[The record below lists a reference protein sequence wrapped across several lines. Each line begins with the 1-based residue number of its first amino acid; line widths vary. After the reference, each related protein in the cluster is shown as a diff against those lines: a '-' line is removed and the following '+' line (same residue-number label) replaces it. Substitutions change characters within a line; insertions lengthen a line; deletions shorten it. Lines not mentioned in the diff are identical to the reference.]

1 MSNTM
6 PRTSSDGVIDLALPH
21 SGKWTEGMKPEDKEI
36 YMRVY
41 RRRLD
46 WEKQEALNI
55 QDYIEDQARD

>member
-1 MSNTM
+1 
-6 PRTSSDGVIDLALPH
+6 
-21 SGKWTEGMKPEDKEI
+21 MKPEDKEI

-41 RRRLD
+41 RWRLD